1 MKIKIT
7 CQDPAT
13 AAPSVNQSSGNKIV
27 IIDFD
32 AEKISGPGVL
42 SLQNQYNQAFAATF
56 PVSSGAGDDSSEPGF
71 KTLVIPF
78 LDVYNFNVSESWQKY
93 VAVSNDTEPGQG
105 QVNIFGSPPP
115 ASFSSQYVSWGW
127 DPSMS
132 SKTAFTGIYQVYLSA
147 AKAKLQEINKAFLI
161 DQDIEFKYILA
172 GGDRML
178 GQTSFKSRG
187 ATRLVTNAIASGENV
202 SGVYTSGPQPIAK
215 NGFQETGLANL
226 VVGRGVS
233 MPVFL
238 TPEITNAQTSPNE
251 SMQNGSEYM
260 NAIEQERVKTRI
272 EYQMSIDGE
281 TLPGEFP
288 PGASFS

>member
-7 CQDPAT
+7 CQDPAA

-42 SLQNQYNQAFAATF
+42 SLQNQFNQAFAATF
-56 PVSSGAGDDSSEPGF
+56 PVSSGAGDDSSEAGF

-78 LDVYNFNVSESWQKY
+78 LDIYNFNVSGNWEKY

-105 QVNIFGSPPP
+105 QVNIFGNPPP
-115 ASFSSQYVSWGW
+115 SNFTSQYISWGW
-127 DPSMS
+127 DTNVS
-132 SKTAFTGIYQVYLSA
+132 SKTAYTGIYQVYMSA

-187 ATRLVTNAIASGENV
+187 ATSLVTNAIASGETV
-202 SGVYTSGPQPIAK
+202 SGIYTSGPQPIAE

-238 TPEITNAQTSPNE
+238 TPEMTTARTNSSE
-251 SMQNGSEYM
+251 SMQYGSEFM
-260 NAIEQERVKTRI
+260 NNVQQEREKTRV
-272 EYQMSIDGE
+272 EYQMSLEGGGPGE
-281 TLPGEFP
+281 EFP
-288 PGASFS
+288 PGASFA